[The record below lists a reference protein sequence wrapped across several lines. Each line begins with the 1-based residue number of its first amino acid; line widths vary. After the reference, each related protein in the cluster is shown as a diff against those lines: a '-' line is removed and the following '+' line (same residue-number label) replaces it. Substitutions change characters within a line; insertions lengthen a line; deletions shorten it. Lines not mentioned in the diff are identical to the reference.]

1 MSEKRD
7 NNSELFENIEFFSLI
22 MDVLKNSWAIL
33 LGALACAMITMM
45 IFTARTTETYTSTA
59 TFAVMYK
66 RTSSSVYAY
75 NNLSSA
81 RSVATSFTSILNSDV
96 LKKMVC
102 EDIGLERFDARTS
115 ARVIDETN
123 LLTLSVTSDS
133 PEKTFRIIRSIMKLY
148 PDLIQ
153 YVNTT
158 MVMEVLAQPQ
168 VPLKSV
174 NGHSPV
180 GMAKRAFVL
189 SFGLLTLAF
198 AFLSYRHDT
207 IKSEKDAR
215 EKLDATFL
223 GSIEYEKLH
232 KSKSDLGKSS
242 VLVSDVTASFS
253 FVEKYKK
260 IAAAVLKSAERHH
273 AKVIMISSV
282 AEHEG
287 KSTVAAN
294 LALTMQEQGKKVLLV
309 DCDMRRPSQAKIFD
323 IEVKEGTSLSDFL
336 NGNRNAAK
344 DIVYRDPLTRLP
356 LILAGKGSR
365 DSTEYLK
372 EPVFRKL
379 IEKLSE
385 LMDIIILDTPPMS
398 LMADAEAVA
407 NIADISLLVVQ
418 YNRSLAEDINDAIDE
433 LKKYRCHMSG
443 CILNGVRTLP
453 GARRAIVGSY
463 YGNYG
468 RYGRYGGYGKYGKYG
483 SYGNYGNYGHY
494 GVYGHYAERKDP
506 TASAKKKDDSK
517 VKEENV

>member
-1 MSEKRD
+1 MSERRD
-7 NNSELFENIEFFSLI
+7 SSTELFENVEFFSLI
-22 MDVLKNSWAIL
+22 TDVLRSLWAII
-33 LGALACAMITMM
+33 LGALAVAMITMM
-45 IFTARTTETYTSTA
+45 VFSARTNVTYTSNA

-81 RSVATSFTSILNSDV
+81 RSVASSFTSILNSDIM
-96 LKKMVC
+96 KKMVC
-102 EDIGLERFDARTS
+102 EDVGLETFDARTS
-115 ARVIDETN
+115 AKVINETN

-153 YVNTT
+153 YVNST

-168 VPLKSV
+168 VPTKSV
-174 NGHSPV
+174 AGHSPT

-189 SFGLLTLAF
+189 AFVVLTAVF
-198 AFLSYRHDT
+198 AYLSYRHDT

-215 EKLDATFL
+215 EKLDAHFL
-223 GSIEYEKLH
+223 GSLEHEKIR
-232 KSKSDLGKSS
+232 KSKADIGKNS

-253 FVEKYKK
+253 FVERYKK
-260 IAAAVLKSAERHH
+260 IAAAVIKSAERHN

-309 DCDMRRPSQAKIFD
+309 DCDLRRPSQAKIFGID
-323 IEVKEGTSLSDFL
+323 VKEGTSLTDLIDGSTS
-336 NGNRNAAK
+336 AAK
-344 DIVYRDPLTRLP
+344 DILYRDPVSKLP
-356 LILAGKGSR
+356 LLLTGKGSR
-365 DSTEYLK
+365 NSTEYLK
-372 EPVFRKL
+372 EPVFVKM
-379 IEKLSE
+379 IEKLKG

-398 LMADAEAVA
+398 LMADAESVA
-407 NIADISLLVVQ
+407 NISDISILVVQ
-418 YNRSLAEDINDAIDE
+418 YNRALAADINDAIDE

-453 GARRAIVGSY
+453 GTGRAIVGNY

-468 RYGRYGGYGKYGKYG
+468 RYGKYG
-483 SYGNYGNYGHY
+483 SYGRYGNYGNYGNYGRY

-506 TASAKKKDDSK
+506 TASAKKDSAEED
-517 VKEENV
+517 VKE